1 MPQSPAAAGHAL
13 KALAGRCPACGD
25 GYLFDGFLKVAPLCE
40 ACGFDL
46 ASVDTGEG
54 PAVFIILIVGV
65 LAGFGMLIMEVALHP
80 PIWLQMLIWLPTA
93 LILCIALLRPLKGAM
108 VASAY
113 LNKAREA
120 TRHDL

>member
-1 MPQSPAAAGHAL
+1 M
-13 KALAGRCPACGD
+13 KALVGRCPACGE
-25 GYLFDGFLKVAPLCE
+25 GFLFDGFLKIAPVCE

-54 PAVFIILIVGV
+54 PAVFIILIVGI

-93 LILCIALLRPLKGAM
+93 LFLCIALLRPLKGAM
-108 VASAY
+108 VASVY